1 MKAITPR
8 LTLGLLLL
16 AALAILAGG
25 LMLAKHTEKVRMVRD
40 RSAVKQFAAELQR
53 ELRRLEAAHERH
65 LLELAKTVNEYD
77 ALRAREVCETISG
90 VVELSVLQRSPE
102 SEGKY
107 LRVGAGRS
115 GSYPEPTFQKT
126 MQGRATFA
134 VLDPAA
140 LYDRPGESSGWFE
153 EPAKPL
159 FFWFQRTASAM
170 VLLTVEPREVRKDI
184 SSWIEEWVRG
194 HVAGLRHAGGV
205 AELMMPDGQGVALG
219 EDDVD
224 RTEPPHWLQ
233 SVSTRYGTWV
243 ISAWDPYGLK
253 VNYHTP
259 TVIVSAVLAVLVAL
273 LGFFVFQQQRRALR
287 LAAQRVSFVNR
298 VSHELRTPLTN
309 MLLNLDIVAD
319 AMPEAEGN
327 TAPRLQLVREE
338 AARLSRLIENVLTFS
353 RHENGRLRM
362 RAIQCRPRMVVDG
375 ITEQFES
382 SFARRGIQVQRRH
395 EGDDL
400 SCWMDADALAQIT
413 ANLLSNVEKYA
424 PQAQARVITRQ
435 DEKGFTLTV
444 EDEGP
449 GIPVGDAER
458 IFEPFIRLDDSVSE
472 GASGAGLGLAIA
484 KDLAQRMGG
493 TLRLLKAAKGA
504 AFEFCMEVV
513 QEWGESSTMRQT
525 KNVPS

>member
-1 MKAITPR
+1 MKVITPR

-25 LMLAKHTEKVRMVRD
+25 LMLSKRSEKVRIARD
-40 RSAVKQFAAELQR
+40 RGVVTQFAAELQK

-65 LLELAKTVNEYD
+65 LLELAKSVNEYD
-77 ALRAREVCETISG
+77 ALRTREACEAISG
-90 VVELSVLQRSPE
+90 VVELSLLPRSAE

-107 LRVGAGRS
+107 VRAGAGVK
-115 GSYPEPTFQKT
+115 GSYPEPTFQKA

-134 VLDPAA
+134 VLDPGV
-140 LYDRPGESSGWFE
+140 LYDRPGESSGWIE
-153 EPAKPL
+153 EPGKPL
-159 FFWFQRTASAM
+159 LFWFQRTASAM
-170 VLLTVEPREVRKDI
+170 LLLTVEPREVGRDM
-184 SSWIEEWVRG
+184 SGWIAQWMPG
-194 HVAGLRHAGGV
+194 HLAGLRHAGGME
-205 AELMMPDGQGVALG
+205 ELVMPDGQSAALG
-219 EDDVD
+219 GEKVD
-224 RTEPPHWLQ
+224 RSEPPHWVQ
-233 SVSTRYGTWV
+233 SLPTRYGTWV
-243 ISAWDPYGLK
+243 ISAWDPYELR
-253 VNYHTP
+253 VTYHTP
-259 TVIVSAVLAVLVAL
+259 TAMVSAALAVLVAL
-273 LGFFVFQQQRRALR
+273 LGLLVFQQQQRALR

-309 MLLNLDIVAD
+309 MLLNLDIVSD
-319 AMPEAEGN
+319 ALPKAEGK
-327 TAPRLQLVREE
+327 TGPRLQLVREE

-353 RHENGRLRM
+353 RHEQGGLKM
-362 RAIQCRPRMVVDG
+362 RAMQCHPRVVVDG
-375 ITEQFES
+375 ITEQFAS

-395 EGDDL
+395 EGDDI

-449 GIPVGDAER
+449 GIPERDAER
-458 IFEPFIRLDDSVSE
+458 IFEPFIRLDDRVNE
-472 GASGAGLGLAIA
+472 GVSGAGLGLAIA
-484 KDLAQRMGG
+484 RDLAQRMGG

-513 QEWGESSTMRQT
+513 QELGGPSTMRQT
-525 KNVPS
+525 KELPS